1 MRYQAFLWQRYRIIL
16 GYTGI
21 MLVIIGIILL
31 LPLTALFFFPD
42 EIVCFYAFLLP
53 GLSAIIP
60 GGLLHCIFSFKE
72 NTDLTYAEG
81 TVIVAISWISA
92 ILLGAFPFMPA
103 FGLSFP
109 QAVFE
114 SASGW
119 TTTGL
124 TVIDVTRAPHVV
136 LLYRSVLQWM
146 GGAGFAIIM
155 LSALAGPSGTGLSMA
170 EGRESQLVPNIRR
183 SAAVVLSIYTVY
195 TICGMSC
202 LYIAGMNGFDAV
214 NHAFTAISTGGFSTR
229 SESVAYWNSPNIEAI
244 IIVLMLLGSTS
255 FFSGYLFF
263 RRRIRSIY
271 RNSEIRLELYILA
284 AVIPLLYIMLLR
296 QSALTSFHETARVA
310 VFETVSALSTTGFSI
325 SSYSSWNE
333 FGIMILILLMLIGG
347 GTGSTSGGIKLY
359 RIAVLCRGL
368 IWEFKWRILPD
379 TAITEPDVWHGEQ
392 RRFISDDA
400 LKHNALY
407 VFLYLCF
414 FAAGGL
420 IIIWHGFSLQ
430 DSLFEFASTVG
441 TVGLSAGI
449 TDTGT
454 PVVVLWI
461 QSMGMLLGRLE
472 FFAVLVGI
480 IKLMTD
486 LKSIRLRH
494 SREARKI

>member
-1 MRYQAFLWQRYRIIL
+1 MRHNTFLWQRYRIIL

-21 MLVIIGIILL
+21 MLLIISMILL
-31 LPLTALFFFPD
+31 LPLSALFFFPD
-42 EIVCFYAFLLP
+42 EADHIGAFGIA
-53 GLSAIIP
+53 GLSAIFP
-60 GGLLHCIFSFKE
+60 GCLCVWLFPIRE

-81 TVIVAISWISA
+81 TVIVVISWIIA
-92 ILLGAFPFMPA
+92 ILLGAYPFIA
-103 FGLSFP
+103 VSNLTFT
-109 QAVFE
+109 QAIFE
-114 SASGW
+114 SSSGW

-124 TVIDVTRAPHVV
+124 TVIDVGRAPHII
-136 LLYRSVLQWM
+136 LLHRSILQWM

-155 LSALAGPSGTGLSMA
+155 LSALAGPAGTGLSTA
-170 EGRESQLVPNIRR
+170 EGRESQLVPNIQR
-183 SAAVVLSIYTVY
+183 SATVVLIIYTIY
-195 TICGMSC
+195 TLAGMSA
-202 LYIAGMNGFDAV
+202 LYLAGMNGFDAV

-229 SESVAYWNSPNIEAI
+229 SESIAYWKNPNIEAI
-244 IIVLMLLGSTS
+244 IIVLMLLGSTN

-263 RRRIRSIY
+263 RRKVYSIY
-271 RNSEIRLELYILA
+271 RNSEIRLELLILM
-284 AVIPLLYIMLLR
+284 AVIPLLLIMLFR
-296 QSALTSFHETARVA
+296 QSPHTSLNENVRVA

-325 SSYSSWNE
+325 SSYSSWNA
-333 FGIMILILLMLIGG
+333 FGIITLMLLMLIGG

-368 IWEFKWRILPD
+368 IWEFKRRRLPD

-414 FAAGGL
+414 FVIGGMV
-420 IIIWHGFSLQ
+420 IIWHEFSLQ

-449 TDTGT
+449 TGADT
-454 PVVVLWI
+454 PAVILWL

-486 LKSIRLRH
+486 LKSIRLWH
-494 SREARKI
+494 APEAGRK